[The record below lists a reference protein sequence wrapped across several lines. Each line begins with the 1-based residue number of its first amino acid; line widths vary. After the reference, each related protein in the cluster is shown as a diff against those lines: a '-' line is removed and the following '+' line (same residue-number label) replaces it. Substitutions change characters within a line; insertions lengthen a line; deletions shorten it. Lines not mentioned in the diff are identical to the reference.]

1 MIHPFRAS
9 FFVAKSRFALLTALA
24 AVTFCAALMPRAA
37 RADETDSQLWTLL
50 TVNKR
55 FQNGVRLYGEVQPR
69 VGNHFSD
76 VTQLLIRPAV
86 GYQVSPTV
94 SLWLGYGWTPSFKP
108 RYVNEHRIF
117 QQVLVENRYANFDMT
132 NRTRLEE
139 RFISGA
145 GETAY
150 RFRHQIRFYK
160 PLDAQKRWGAVASDE
175 LFIHLNT
182 TPGGPQAGFDQNRPF
197 IGLARQIN
205 KHARLEAGYQAT
217 TLNPRNRPNRRL
229 DTLLLTANYN
239 F

>member
-1 MIHPFRAS
+1 MIIPFRLSS
-9 FFVAKSRFALLTALA
+9 FAAKPRFVALFAFVVLVGLSLPPRTAH
-24 AVTFCAALMPRAA
+24 
-37 RADETDSQLWTLL
+37 ADETDSQLWTLL
-50 TVNKR
+50 TANKR
-55 FQNGVRLYGEVQPR
+55 FSNGVRLYGEIQPR
-69 VGNHFSD
+69 VGNHFQD

-86 GYQVSPTV
+86 GYQVNPTV
-94 SLWLGYGWTPSFKP
+94 SLWMGYGWTPSISP

-117 QQVLVENRYANFDMT
+117 QQVLVENRYTNFDLT

-160 PLDAQKRWGAVASDE
+160 PLDAQKRWGAVLSDE

-182 TPGGPQAGFDQNRPF
+182 TPNGPQAGFDQNRPY
-197 IGLARQIN
+197 IGIARQIN
-205 KHARLEAGYQAT
+205 KHTRVEAGYQGT
-217 TLNPRNRPNRRL
+217 TVNPRNRPNRRL